1 MKYLLSK
8 EWFPQRVFIPL
19 LILLCTQYAR
29 AQTNFRASGYVKD
42 AKTGE
47 DLIGATVQITGTG
60 KGVVTNSY
68 GFYSINLPAND
79 VTLVFSYIGYMP
91 VTRTLK
97 LSENISLNINLVPQQ
112 KQLDEIVVKADGLR
126 EKLNTTQMGVER
138 LTAKEL
144 KTIPVIFGELDI
156 IKALQLKPG
165 VSSGGEASSGLFVRG
180 GGPDQNLVL
189 LDEAQIYNAA
199 HLFGFFSIFNPDV
212 VKAVDLYKGDFPA
225 QFGGRLSSVLD
236 VKMRDGNRRKFSAAG
251 GVGLISSRLT
261 LETPLQKDKSS
272 LLISGRR
279 TYFDIFTRAINRAN
293 EGNADFN
300 PIPDYHFYDLNAK
313 VNYELG
319 KKDRLF
325 LSGYLGRDIFAFKDD
340 DFNFNFTWGN
350 TATALR
356 WNHIFNSALFSN
368 TTLSYTTY
376 EYEITNNFD
385 IFNFSLGADIKDY
398 SAKIDFDYLPNN
410 KHTIRFGAHYT
421 YHDFTLGRLRAGSSD
436 GTVDFGSETLQTG
449 NELAVFVTDDYNINK
464 QWRINMGLRLSGFEN
479 QGKTYSG
486 IEPRFSARY
495 KVNAKLSLKASAA
508 RMYQYVHLVSNSGAS
523 LPTDIWYPST
533 QLVNPQRSDQVALGG
548 SLLLFDGKIL
558 ISNELYHKDMT
569 NQLDLKDGARIF
581 ANPNLEN
588 EFVFGRGWSY
598 GNEIYIEKKEGRTT
612 GWIGYTLSWT
622 YRKFGA
628 SNGNLPINNGE
639 PFFPRYDRRHDISAV
654 ISHKINQRLTFTL
667 AWVYYTGNAI
677 SLPPGR
683 FLLQEVT
690 GAEPG
695 VVPHYLKRNDLR
707 MPSYHRLDLGLVWK
721 FFPRWGESDLT
732 FSVYNA
738 YNRLN
743 PYFIFFEEIKDPNT
757 DLTLGFQAKQVSL
770 FPVIPSIT
778 YNFKF

>member
-1 MKYLLSK
+1 M
-8 EWFPQRVFIPL
+8 V
-19 LILLCTQYAR
+19 
-29 AQTNFRASGYVKD
+29 AQSTVKVSGYVKD
-42 AKTGE
+42 ASTGE
-47 DLIGATVQITGTG
+47 DLIGATVQIAGTTQ
-60 KGVVTNSY
+60 GVITNAY
-68 GFYSINLPAND
+68 GFYSIDLPLD
-79 VTLVFSYIGYMP
+79 SIKLVFSYVGYTS
-91 VTRTLK
+91 VIRSLQ
-97 LSENISLNINLVPQQ
+97 LSQSLVLNINLPPQQ
-112 KQLDEIVVKADGLR
+112 KQLDEIVVKANGLR
-126 EKLNTTQMGVER
+126 EKLNSTQMGVEK
-138 LTAKEL
+138 LTAQEL

-236 VKMRDGNRRKFSAAG
+236 VKMRDGNKRKFSAAG
-251 GVGLISSRLT
+251 GIGLISSRLT
-261 LETPLQKDKSS
+261 LEGPIQKDKSS
-272 LLISGRR
+272 FLIAGRR
-279 TYFDIFTRAINRAN
+279 TYFDVFTRAINRAN
-293 EGNADFN
+293 EDNEDFN
-300 PIPDYHFYDLNAK
+300 PIPDYYFYDLNAK

-325 LSGYLGRDIFAFKDD
+325 LSGYLGRDVFGFKDD
-340 DFNFNFTWGN
+340 NFDFSFKWGN
-350 TATALR
+350 TAAALR
-356 WNHIFNSALFSN
+356 WNHVFNSGLFSN

-376 EYEITNNFD
+376 EYEIANTFD
-385 IFNFSLGADIKDY
+385 IFNFSLGANIQDY
-398 SAKIDFDYLPNN
+398 SAKVDFDYLPNN
-410 KHTIRFGAHYT
+410 QHVIRFGAHYT

-436 GTVDFGSETLQTG
+436 GSVDFGSETRLNG
-449 NELAVFVTDDYNINK
+449 NEAAIFITDDYTINDH
-464 QWRINMGLRLSGFEN
+464 WRINMGLRLSGFEN
-479 QGKTYSG
+479 QGETYG
-486 IEPRFSARY
+486 GFEPRFSVRY
-495 KVNAKLSLKASAA
+495 KLNPTVSLKASAA

-533 QLVNPQRSDQVALGG
+533 KLVNPQRSDQVALGG
-548 SLLLFDGKIL
+548 SILLFDGKLL
-558 ISNELYHKDMT
+558 ISNEMYYKDMD
-569 NQLDLKDGARIF
+569 NQLDLKDGAQIF
-581 ANPNLEN
+581 ANPNLED

-598 GNEIYIEKKEGRTT
+598 GNEVYIEKKEGRTT

-628 SNGNLPINNGE
+628 SNGNLPINGGA
-639 PFFPRYDRRHDISAV
+639 PFFPRYDRRHDISVV
-654 ISHKINQRLTFTL
+654 ISHKFNERLTFTV

-683 FLLQEVT
+683 FFLQDVVGGNPT
-690 GAEPG
+690 
-695 VVPHYLKRNDLR
+695 VVPRFQQRNDLR
-707 MPSYHRLDLGLVWK
+707 MPNYHRLDLGLVWK

-732 FSVYNA
+732 FSIYNA

-743 PYFIFFEEIKDPNT
+743 PYFIFFEEIKDANT
-757 DLTLGFQAKQVSL
+757 NQTLGFQAKQVSL